1 MPSRAENLVLIV
13 GPTAVGKSGLAVEL
27 AVRFEGEIISADST
41 QVYRG
46 FDIGSDKP
54 TPEMRRRVSHHLIDL
69 VGPETQF
76 NAADFVREAL
86 GAVETVQAA
95 GRLPFVV
102 GGTGLYVRSLL
113 DGLFPGP
120 GRDPAVRQR
129 LEAEA
134 REKGLESLYS
144 RLREADPE
152 YAGKTGPRDRVR
164 IVRALEVFEL
174 TGKPFSAHFAD
185 TRPPLKD
192 MNIVKIGLDLPRPEL
207 YARIDARVERMFREG
222 LLEEAGRLL
231 GSGVS
236 PEAPPFRALG
246 YRQARLF
253 LSGACSLEE
262 AKESAKTETRHFA
275 KRQLTWFRKMPGF
288 VWFQAG
294 DIAGVEKHLR
304 RNLK

>member
-1 MPSRAENLVLIV
+1 MPSRVENLVLIV

-27 AVRFEGEIISADST
+27 AVRFSGEVISADST

-54 TPEMRRRVSHHLIDL
+54 TPEMRRRVPHHLIDL
-69 VGPETQF
+69 VEPEVQF

-86 GAVETVQAA
+86 EAIDKVQSA

-113 DGLFPGP
+113 EGLFPGP
-120 GRDPAVRQR
+120 GRDPAVRER
-129 LEAEA
+129 LEAEV
-134 REKGLESLYS
+134 REKGPESLHR
-144 RLREADPE
+144 RLQEVDPE
-152 YAGKTGPRDRVR
+152 YAAKTGPRDRVR
-164 IVRALEVFEL
+164 LVRALEVFEL

-185 TRPPLKD
+185 TRPPLRN

-207 YARIDARVERMFREG
+207 YARIDARVERMFLDG
-222 LLEEAGRLL
+222 LTEEVGRLL
-231 GSGVS
+231 GNGIS

-262 AKESAKTETRHFA
+262 AKESTKKETRHFA

-294 DIAGVEKHLR
+294 DVDGVEKHLR
-304 RNLK
+304 RSLK